1 MSANQKR
8 QNRHINTPKK
18 IAPLGGNNFPRRTI
32 PAWPWL
38 AAASLLVITVLAYL
52 PAIRT
57 GGFIWD
63 DDAYVTGNLLL
74 RSLQGLHDIWSK
86 VGGLRGGTLQYY
98 PLTFSVLWAEYH
110 LFELQPLGYH
120 LLNVLLHALN
130 AVLVWQILRRLCV
143 PGALMAAAVFA
154 IHPVCV
160 ESVAWVTELKNVLS
174 GLFYLSALL
183 CYLRFLNVWGPEPQ
197 PAGPTSSRNAVLN
210 TAPAEV
216 SNRYWPFYFL
226 SIFLFLCALASKTV
240 TASLPAVILLIIWW
254 KTGRVGWKNILLT
267 VPMFILGAG
276 SGLLTSHLE
285 KTIGASGNE
294 WFLLPVE
301 HLLLAGRILW
311 FYAGKLIWPGEL
323 IFIYPRW
330 EVSQAVWW
338 QYLFPLAAIA
348 LIAALWMARKKI
360 GRGPLTATLFFAGTL
375 VPVLG
380 FLNVYPMRY
389 SYVADHFQY
398 LASLG
403 PIALLAAG
411 AARICLRPGAGLA
424 KPAISAAGMILL
436 TLGWLTWRQS
446 GIYKNADQI
455 WIDTIKKNPS
465 CWMAHNNF
473 GLSLAGQGRE
483 QEAEVHYQEAVR
495 IKPDFAEVH
504 NNYGIIL
511 VAQGKVEEAITHYR
525 EAVRLN
531 ADMADAHG
539 NWGSALGGQGKTEEA
554 AAHYHEALRLKPD
567 FPDVHNNLGFI
578 LAGKGKTEEAI
589 THYREAL
596 RVKPELAEA
605 HGNLGSALA
614 GQGKVEEAITHYRE
628 ALRLKPNLANA
639 HNALGIALVTLG
651 RHAEAI
657 QHFRDA
663 LQIAP
668 NHADAERNL
677 RIVSNL
683 NRNGR

>member
-1 MSANQKR
+1 MSAHPKR
-8 QNRHINTPKK
+8 PHRNAPTPKT
-18 IAPLGGNNFPRRTI
+18 IALLGGNSFLRRIIHT
-32 PAWPWL
+32 WPWL
-38 AAASLLVITVLAYL
+38 AAAFLLTITVLAYL

-74 RSLQGLHDIWSK
+74 RSLRGLHDIWTE
-86 VGGLRGGTLQYY
+86 VGSLRGGTLQYY
-98 PLTFSVLWAEYH
+98 PLTFSVLWTEYH

-130 AVLVWQILRRLCV
+130 AVLVWRILRRLCM

-154 IHPVCV
+154 LHPVCV
-160 ESVAWVTELKNVLS
+160 ESVAWITELKNVLS
-174 GLFYLSALL
+174 GLFYLSSLL
-183 CYLRFLNVWGPEPQ
+183 FYLRFLDF
-197 PAGPTSSRNAVLN
+197 AGPDTQTAGPLSSRSAASN
-210 TAPAEV
+210 TTSADV
-216 SNRYWPFYFL
+216 CSRHWPFYYL

-254 KTGRVGWKNILLT
+254 KTGRIGWKDLLPT
-267 VPMFILGAG
+267 VPMFLLGAG

-285 KTIGASGNE
+285 KTLGASGYE
-294 WFLLPVE
+294 WALTPVE

-338 QYLFPLAAIA
+338 QYLFPLTGIA

-411 AARICLRPGAGLA
+411 AARICLRPGAGLT
-424 KPAISAAGMILL
+424 KPAISVAGMILL

-473 GLSLAGQGRE
+473 GLALAGQGRE
-483 QEAEVHYQEAVR
+483 QEAEVHYQEALR
-495 IKPDFAEVH
+495 LKPDFADAH

-511 VAQGKVEEAITHYR
+511 AKQGKVEEAIAHYR
-525 EAVRLN
+525 KAVL
-531 ADMADAHG
+531 
-539 NWGSALGGQGKTEEA
+539 
-554 AAHYHEALRLKPD
+554 LKPD
-567 FPDVHNNLGFI
+567 LAEGHNNLGFI
-578 LAGKGKTEEAI
+578 LAGHGKMEEAI
-589 THYREAL
+589 THYKEAL
-596 RVKPELAEA
+596 RIKPDYAKV
-605 HGNLGSALA
+605 HGNWAFALA
-614 GQGKVEEAITHYRE
+614 SQGKVLETIVHYRE
-628 ALRLKPNLANA
+628 AVRLNPDLAKIQNV
-639 HNALGIALVTLG
+639 LEIALSKPG
-651 RHAEAI
+651 RRPELIPRFREA
-657 QHFRDA
+657 
-663 LQIAP
+663 LKIAP
-668 NHADAERNL
+668 NYPDTEKKPAHDFKFRPD
-677 RIVSNL
+677 R
-683 NRNGR
+683 